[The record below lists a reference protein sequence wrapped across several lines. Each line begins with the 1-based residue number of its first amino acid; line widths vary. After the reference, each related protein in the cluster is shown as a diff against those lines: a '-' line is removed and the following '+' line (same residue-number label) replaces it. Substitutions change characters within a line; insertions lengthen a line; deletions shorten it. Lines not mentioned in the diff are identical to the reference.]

1 MKPVTLRLKLFA
13 TSLATL
19 IFALIMA
26 GFAISSLFADHVENN
41 LKSDLSDQFSRLVAL
56 IDPQTENLVL
66 KSAMTN
72 PSFSIPHGGYYWQIT
87 DPVSNQRTRSRSMW
101 DEEFNVDDLSLF
113 DGREHIIRILD
124 PEGTQAIAII
134 HRLLFDLPD
143 GSSRTVDI
151 IVARDLVH
159 FDIAITK
166 FRFDLFLSLLLLA
179 GALSIAAWIQI
190 SLGLAPFKALK
201 TDINSIRTGAEKRMS
216 DTHPPEVI
224 PLVEEMNQML
234 ENQDNSINAARDRAS
249 NLAHSLKTHLSVLQ
263 TESENIREA
272 GQIETADTIE
282 KLGQDMHAII
292 DHQLRLSRLKTRTA
306 SDYFSTPLASSVT
319 RLVNAVKR
327 TPEGQALHWAVEIDN
342 SYQVDIDTSDFFE
355 LLGII
360 LENAA
365 KWAQTGVEI
374 TALKSQDNICLMVRD
389 DGPGLTP
396 AQKKHLGKRGVRLD
410 EQGTGSGIGLS
421 IAAEIVSKNHGQ
433 IDFQSPSEGG
443 LSVEICL
450 LHVKKP
456 SDNR

>member
-1 MKPVTLRLKLFA
+1 
-13 TSLATL
+13 
-19 IFALIMA
+19 MA

-56 IDPQTENLVL
+56 IDPQTEELVL
-66 KSAMTN
+66 KSTMTN

-113 DGREHIIRILD
+113 DGREHIIRIID

-143 GSSRTVDI
+143 GNSRTIDI

-159 FDIAITK
+159 LDIAIAK
-166 FRFDLFLSLLLLA
+166 FRFDLLLSLLLLA

-201 TDINSIRTGAEKRMS
+201 KDINSIRTGQTKRMS
-216 DTHPPEVI
+216 DSHPPEVV

-263 TESENIREA
+263 TESENIRET
-272 GQIETADTIE
+272 GQKESADTIE

-306 SDYFSTPLASSVT
+306 SDYFSTPLSSSVA
-319 RLVNAVKR
+319 RLVNAVER
-327 TPEGQALHWAVEIDN
+327 TPDGQRHNWSVEIDN
-342 SYQVDIDTSDFFE
+342 ALQVDIDTSDFYE

-365 KWAQTGVEI
+365 RWAR
-374 TALKSQDNICLMVRD
+374 SQVKINAKISEENICLIVHD

-396 AQKKHLGKRGVRLD
+396 AQAKHLGKRGVRLD

-421 IAAEIVSKNHGQ
+421 IATEIATKNKGY
-433 IDFQSPSEGG
+433 INFLSPQKGG
-443 LSVEICL
+443 LRVEICL
-450 LHVKKP
+450 PSVKKP
-456 SDNR
+456 SDKS